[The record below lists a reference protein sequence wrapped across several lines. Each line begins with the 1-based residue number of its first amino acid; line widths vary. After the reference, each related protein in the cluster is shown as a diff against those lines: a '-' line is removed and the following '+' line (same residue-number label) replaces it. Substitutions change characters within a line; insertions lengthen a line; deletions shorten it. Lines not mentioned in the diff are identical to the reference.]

1 MSALPTSPR
10 PPEGAGVNSLLPRS
24 RRHLRDICL
33 VSGAWS
39 WPLRRLPSPDSCVSL
54 RGWPAV
60 PSNTVAQESRRE
72 PSGRAGLLCT
82 HLSGVRVHQTLVSLA
97 ACAVCVCVWGGVQN
111 GVRTATSRSWGPPEN
126 SLPCSEPVCCFRFSS
141 RGHGTFPPRRG
152 RQHLGGNFQEGVFP
166 NLISAGRVTYFNLS
180 VLQVKP
186 ATVFSPTPF
195 SIENLPIHL
204 SVN

>member
-82 HLSGVRVHQTLVSLA
+82 HLSGVHVRQTLVSLA
-97 ACAVCVCVWGGVQN
+97 ACAVCVCVGGCRMV
-111 GVRTATSRSWGPPEN
+111 
-126 SLPCSEPVCCFRFSS
+126 SEPRQAAHG
-141 RGHGTFPPRRG
+141 GHQRTVSLAQSLSAVSDLVVAATVPSP
-152 RQHLGGNFQEGVFP
+152 QGVAA
-166 NLISAGRVTYFNLS
+166 NISAGTFKRVSFLT
-180 VLQVKP
+180 
-186 ATVFSPTPF
+186 
-195 SIENLPIHL
+195 
-204 SVN
+204 

>member
-97 ACAVCVCVWGGVQN
+97 ACAVCVCGGGCAEWCQN
-111 GVRTATSRSWGPPEN
+111 RDKPLMGATREQSPLLRAC
-126 SLPCSEPVCCFRFSS
+126 L
-141 RGHGTFPPRRG
+141 
-152 RQHLGGNFQEGVFP
+152 LFQ
-166 NLISAGRVTYFNLS
+166 I
-180 VLQVKP
+180 
-186 ATVFSPTPF
+186 
-195 SIENLPIHL
+195 
-204 SVN
+204 